1 MVKHRRPISSLLANN
16 DRPIDVMGLSA
27 DVLRNIPN
35 LARLGG
41 PKVPMVPPG
50 GGRSMEAATM
60 EFINFLSSHYLS
72 TREEREKSKAGK
84 PPPRGP
90 GQRFDVETW
99 LRQSVIHLKWY
110 QAGLSCQGRDRVQ
123 LVDKYLLHP
132 DAGRAWRH
140 DDKGINLDA
149 MKQWRQTGPASRG
162 KVWSNDTA
170 ALLTSLFIPPGLDA
184 LDVKL
189 QRAHLLG
196 LASWADE
203 FFRPYLEDR
212 FPVTFFTF
220 FLDFSQHSPSE
231 IHRLTTRLRD
241 LTCLSP
247 SERLQRIAAILTPAI
262 ESLADLIDDGVTNF
276 SVIDPRP

>member
-1 MVKHRRPISSLLANN
+1 MVKSLRPISSLLANN
-16 DRPIDVMGLSA
+16 KRPIDIMGLSA

-35 LARLGG
+35 LARVGG
-41 PKVPMVPPG
+41 PEVPMVAPG

-84 PPPRGP
+84 PPPRSP
-90 GQRFDVETW
+90 GQRFDVDAW
-99 LRQSVIHLKWY
+99 LRQSAIQLKWY
-110 QAGLSCQGRDRVQ
+110 QIELSCRGQERVD
-123 LVDKYLLHP
+123 LVNKYLSRAE
-132 DAGRAWRH
+132 AGRWQNPQ
-140 DDKGINLDA
+140 GIDLEA
-149 MKQWRQTGPASRG
+149 MKEWRKSGPASRG
-162 KVWSNDTA
+162 KVWSKTTA

-196 LASWADE
+196 LPAWADG

-220 FLDFSQHSPSE
+220 FLDFSQHSSSE
-231 IHRLTTRLRD
+231 ILRLSTSLRD
-241 LTCLSP
+241 LTSLTP
-247 SERLQRIAAILTPAI
+247 QERLQRLAVILTPAI
-262 ESLADLIDDGVTNF
+262 ESLADLIEDGVTKF